1 MIVTQRGLLYRDV
14 HSLGGGERGRGRRRQ
29 WQQPQHT
36 SLNSNKFSCECRQ
49 REKVSLK
56 LFFAMEGRTNLSD
69 LVGKW
74 LEEVSALVV
83 WKREMHII
91 EIASRCI
98 FMFDTFVGEIRRSF
112 PCSCVLPRRVK
123 ACVYCYID
131 VRPPS
136 NAAALEIIKAATK
149 ATFLTFLKTWP
160 EFLTDVSNTNF
171 FVPNT
176 HRYPSRF
183 M

>member
-1 MIVTQRGLLYRDV
+1 MCIAWEGQ
-14 HSLGGGERGRGRRRQ
+14 GRRQRRP
-29 WQQPQHT
+29 QPQHT
-36 SLNSNKFSCECRQ
+36 ATSFLVKCSQ
-49 REKVSLK
+49 REKVSVK
-56 LFFAMEGRTNLSD
+56 FFFAMEGRTNLSD

-83 WKREMHII
+83 WKREMHIM

-98 FMFDTFVGEIRRSF
+98 FMFDTFVGEIRRAF
-112 PCSCVLPRRVK
+112 PCNCVLPPRVK

-136 NAAALEIIKAATK
+136 NAVALQIIKAATK

-160 EFLTDVSNTNF
+160 EFLADVSHTNF